1 MTEMNKV
8 ERVLA
13 VVRGEQPDRPPIS
26 FWHHFAADQRSGDA
40 AVRAHL
46 KHLDTYDIDFLKVM
60 FDLGYPHGVS
70 IRSIT
75 DLGGLTVTSG
85 DAGVFGEHLA
95 TIRALASELGGRALM
110 VTTIFNAW
118 ATLRRLLMT
127 EAYVPG
133 AGPSPLDDPRTVHV
147 ARFAAQDRAAVAAA
161 LTVIGESLANFA
173 GQCIEAGADGIFL
186 SVRDDWLESVGD
198 DGGTYDELVRRTDTT
213 ILKGASQGRFN
224 LLHVCGKAVDFAAFA
239 KYPVH
244 AINWADRTA
253 GPQIREVVRTF
264 KPAPCG
270 GLNHL
275 ATLPG
280 TDVQSCV
287 EEVHDAV
294 AQAGERP
301 IIIAPG
307 CTFDPTRVP
316 PSNLTAVRR
325 AVNQL

>member
-13 VVRGEQPDRPPIS
+13 VVRGEQPDRPPVS
-26 FWHHFAADQRSGDA
+26 FWHHFAADQRSGHA
-40 AVRAHL
+40 AVKAHL

-60 FDLGYPHGVS
+60 FDLGYPHDTP
-70 IRSIT
+70 IRSIA
-75 DLGGLTVTSG
+75 DLAGLTVTRG

-95 TIRALASELGGRALM
+95 TIGALASEIGGRAMM

-147 ARFAAQDRAAVAAA
+147 AQFAAQDRAAVAAA
-161 LTVIGESLANFA
+161 LAVIGESLANFA
-173 GQCIEAGADGIFL
+173 AQCIEAGADGIFL

-198 DGGTYDELVRRTDTT
+198 GPGTYDELVRSTDAA
-213 ILKGASQGRFN
+213 ILAGASQGRFN
-224 LLHVCGKAVDFAAFA
+224 LLHVCGKAVNFAAFA
-239 KYPVH
+239 EYPVH

-253 GPQIREVVRTF
+253 GPQIGEVVQTLT
-264 KPAPCG
+264 PAPCG

-275 ATLPG
+275 AILPG
-280 TDVQSCV
+280 ASVQSCV

-294 AQAGERP
+294 AQAGDRP

-316 PSNLTAVRR
+316 PANLAAVRR
-325 AVNQL
+325 AVDQL